1 MASAVRAA
9 DGEPGSVSQSPKATA
24 QASVGYG
31 QTPREEANSER
42 ARTSCRT
49 EYLHAPFQRCKNPT
63 MKPLARRLTAT
74 TALLT
79 TLALSL
85 GCAKSEDD
93 NDKSSASSG
102 GGKDSGQV
110 AAEPAKGAKTCTLAA
125 YGGKKTDLKNA
136 TVGFS
141 QSEKEANPFRIAET
155 ASIKAEAKKRGVK
168 LLTANAQSQFSK
180 QISDV
185 QDLISKGA
193 DLLVIAPLNSDG
205 WEPVLKQAAAK
216 NIPIVTVDR
225 KINAK
230 ACKDYVSFI
239 GSDFVQQGRRAAD
252 QMIKATGGK
261 GEVAILLGAPGN
273 NVTTERT
280 KGFSERIKQKAPG
293 LKVVF
298 KQTGEF
304 AREKGQQ
311 VTEQLIQ
318 SKPGIDGIYAENDEM
333 GLGAVNALKG
343 AGKKAGD
350 VKIVTVDG
358 TRNAVQG
365 IVDKWIY
372 GVVESNPRFGPL
384 AFQTLDDF
392 TQGKK
397 VGQDIVIKDSAYTP
411 ANAERDL
418 SKAF

>member
-1 MASAVRAA
+1 
-9 DGEPGSVSQSPKATA
+9 
-24 QASVGYG
+24 
-31 QTPREEANSER
+31 
-42 ARTSCRT
+42 
-49 EYLHAPFQRCKNPT
+49 

-74 TALLT
+74 STAILT
-79 TLALSL
+79 TLALAS
-85 GCAKSEDD
+85 GCAKSEDEAEG
-93 NDKSSASSG
+93 KSSGSG
-102 GGKDSGQV
+102 GGGQV
-110 AAEPAKGAKTCTLAA
+110 AAEPTKGAETCTAGQ
-125 YGGKKTDLKNA
+125 YGAKKLDLKKA

-205 WEPVLKQAAAK
+205 WEPVLKRAAAK
-216 NIPIVTVDR
+216 KVPIITIDR
-225 KINAK
+225 KINSK

-239 GSDFVQQGRRAAD
+239 GSDFVKQGERAAD

-261 GEVAILLGAPGN
+261 GKVAILLGTPGN

-280 KGFSERIKQKAPG
+280 QGFRDRLKEKAPG

-318 SKPGIDGIYAENDEM
+318 SKPDIDGIYAENDEM
-333 GLGAVNALKG
+333 GLGAVNALKS
-343 AGKKAGD
+343 AGKEAGD

-365 IVDKWIY
+365 VVDKWID

-384 AFQTLDDF
+384 AFQTMDDF

-397 VGQDIVIKDSAYTP
+397 VGQTIIIKDSLYTK

-418 SKAF
+418 DKAY